1 MRLATLPCLALLLA
15 PLPASALS
23 MSDPLTAW
31 AAGSAMDRLQLAGRF
46 GKSFVALDQ
55 SFTAEYFV
63 RCIDDISIYG
73 GAKSARIEDAMRE
86 CVAARMKLTGQPDE

>member
-1 MRLATLPCLALLLA
+1 MRIATLSYLAALLV

-23 MSDPLTAW
+23 LSDPLTAW
-31 AAGSAMDRLQLAGRF
+31 AAGSAMDRMQIAGCF
-46 GKSFVALDQ
+46 DKSFVALDQ

-63 RCIDDISIYG
+63 RCIDDISVYG
-73 GAKSARIEDAMRE
+73 GARSARSEDALRE